1 MHTLHRARFQYN
13 QSDIPSNTDYK
24 KRTMTKIR
32 SALVGSYAQPEWL
45 IDRHA
50 LKTRLPARIISNEM
64 WRIPPEHLL
73 EAQNDAVLSIIV
85 DQEAAGI
92 DIVTD
97 GEVRRE
103 SYSAPLANAPE
114 GVNREKH
121 EILVGRAGKPNKVPL
136 VSGPLKL
143 LKSVHADDVRFLKAH
158 TNRTVKITIP
168 GPFTL
173 AQLAVSD
180 YYDSPESLAMGY
192 AEVVRQEVQWLF
204 EAGADIVQ
212 FDEPY
217 LQAKQADAE
226 AYGVKAI
233 NKALE
238 GITGET
244 ALHVCF
250 GYAAMVSD
258 KSADGYSCLPLVNAV
273 NVKQVSIEA
282 AQPASLNLKAALDS
296 LNSKVVMVGVLNLG
310 DETPETPEI
319 VADRI
324 RRALE
329 HIAPERLIA
338 APDCG
343 LKYLPRSSA
352 RAKLI
357 ALGQGTSIVNRELGF
372 E

>member
-1 MHTLHRARFQYN
+1 MAR
-13 QSDIPSNTDYK
+13 I
-24 KRTMTKIR
+24 RT
-32 SALVGSYAQPEWL
+32 ALVGSYAQPDWL

-50 LKTRLPARIISNEM
+50 LKTRLPARIISGEM
-64 WRIPPEHLL
+64 WRVAPEFLQ
-73 EAQNDAVLSIIV
+73 AAMDDAVLSV
-85 DQEAAGI
+85 LDDQERAGI

-136 VSGPLKL
+136 VSAPLKL
-143 LKSVHADDVRFLKAH
+143 LKSVHADDVRFLKA
-158 TNRTVKITIP
+158 RTQRSVKITIP

-180 YYDSPESLAMGY
+180 YYRTNEELAMAY
-192 AEVVRQEVQWLF
+192 AEVVRQEMLWLF

-212 FDEPY
+212 LDEPY
-217 LQAKQADAE
+217 LQAKQDDAA
-226 AYGVKAI
+226 AYGVQAV

-238 GITGET
+238 GVQGET

-258 KSADGYSCLPLVNAV
+258 KSADGYSCLPLVEQIK
-273 NVKQVSIEA
+273 VKQVSIEA
-282 AQPASLNLKAALDS
+282 AQPASLNLKAALDA
-296 LNSKVVMVGVLNLG
+296 LATKVIMVGVINLG

-319 VADRI
+319 VAERI
-324 RRALE
+324 RAALKY
-329 HIAPERLIA
+329 IPPERLIA

-343 LKYLPRSSA
+343 LKYLPRESA
-352 RAKLI
+352 RAKLM
-357 ALGQGTSIVNRELGF
+357 ALGKGAAIVNKELGLA
-372 E
+372 

>member
-1 MHTLHRARFQYN
+1 M
-13 QSDIPSNTDYK
+13 S
-24 KRTMTKIR
+24 KIR
-32 SALVGSYAQPEWL
+32 TALVGSYAQPEWL

-50 LKTRLPARIISNEM
+50 LKTRLPARIISGEM
-64 WRIPPEHLL
+64 WRIAPEFLQ
-73 EAQNDAVLSIIV
+73 EAMDDAVLSILD
-85 DQEAAGI
+85 DQEMAGI

-143 LKSVHADDVRFLKAH
+143 TKSVHADDVKFLKAR

-173 AQLAVSD
+173 SQLAVSD
-180 YYDSPESLAMGY
+180 YYKTTEELALGY
-192 AEVVRQEVQWLF
+192 ADVVNQEIKNLF
-204 EAGADIVQ
+204 AAGADIVQ
-212 FDEPY
+212 LDEPY
-217 LQAKQADAE
+217 LQAKQEDA
-226 AYGVKAI
+226 AQYGVTAI

-238 GITGET
+238 GINGET

-258 KSADGYSCLPLVNAV
+258 KSADGYSCLPLVEQIK
-273 NVKQVSIEA
+273 VKQVSIEA
-282 AQPASLNLKAALDS
+282 AQPASLDLKAALET
-296 LNSKVVMVGVLNLG
+296 LASKVIMVGVLNLG
-310 DETPETPEI
+310 DETPETPEQ
-319 VADRI
+319 VAERL
-324 RRALE
+324 RKALQYLP
-329 HIAPERLIA
+329 PERLIA

-343 LKYLPRSSA
+343 LKYLPRESA
-352 RAKLI
+352 RAKLH
-357 ALGQGTSIVNRELGF
+357 ALAKGAAIVNAELGLA
-372 E
+372 

>member
-1 MHTLHRARFQYN
+1 M
-13 QSDIPSNTDYK
+13 S
-24 KRTMTKIR
+24 KIR
-32 SALVGSYAQPEWL
+32 TALVGSYAQPDWL

-50 LKTRLPARIISNEM
+50 LKTRLPARIISGEM
-64 WRIPPEHLL
+64 WRIAPEFLQ
-73 EAQNDAVLSIIV
+73 AAMDDGVLSILD
-85 DQEAAGI
+85 DQEQAGI

-136 VSGPLKL
+136 ISGPLKL
-143 LKSVHADDVRFLKAH
+143 LKSVHADDVRFLKA
-158 TNRTVKITIP
+158 RTQRSVKITIP

-180 YYDSPESLAMGY
+180 YYSSNEELAMAY
-192 AEVVRQEVQWLF
+192 AEVVNQEMKWLF

-212 FDEPY
+212 LDEPY
-217 LQAKQADAE
+217 LQAKQDDAA
-226 AYGVKAI
+226 AYGVKAV

-238 GITGET
+238 GVNGET

-258 KSADGYSCLPLVNAV
+258 KSADGYSCLPLVEQI

-282 AQPASLNLKAALDS
+282 AQPASLDLKAALDS
-296 LNSKVVMVGVLNLG
+296 LKSKIVMVGVLNLG
-310 DETPETPEI
+310 DETPETPEL
-319 VADRI
+319 VAERL
-324 RRALE
+324 RKALQFLP
-329 HIAPERLIA
+329 PERLIA

-343 LKYLPRSSA
+343 LKYLPRESA
-352 RAKLI
+352 RAKLQ
-357 ALGQGTSIVNRELGF
+357 ALARGTAIVNKELGLA
-372 E
+372 

>member
-1 MHTLHRARFQYN
+1 M
-13 QSDIPSNTDYK
+13 S
-24 KRTMTKIR
+24 KIR
-32 SALVGSYAQPEWL
+32 TALVGSYAQPDWL

-50 LKTRLPARIISNEM
+50 LKTRLPARIISGEM
-64 WRIPPEHLL
+64 WRIEPEFLQ
-73 EAQNDAVLSIIV
+73 AAMDDGVLSV
-85 DQEAAGI
+85 LDDQEQAGI

-121 EILVGRAGKPNKVPL
+121 EVLVGRAGKPNKVPL

-143 LKSVHADDVRFLKAH
+143 LKSVHADDVRFLKAR
-158 TNRTVKITIP
+158 TKRTVKITIP

-180 YYDSPESLAMGY
+180 YYANNEELAMAY
-192 AEVVRQEVQWLF
+192 ADVVNQEMKWLF

-212 FDEPY
+212 LDEPY
-217 LQAKQADAE
+217 LQAKQDDA
-226 AYGVKAI
+226 ATYGVKAV
-233 NKALE
+233 NKALA
-238 GITGET
+238 GVNGET

-258 KSADGYSCLPLVNAV
+258 KSADGYSCLPLVEQI

-282 AQPASLNLKAALDS
+282 AQPASLDLKAALDS
-296 LNSKVVMVGVLNLG
+296 LKSKIVMVGVLDLG
-310 DETPETPEI
+310 NDTPETPEL
-319 VADRI
+319 VAERL
-324 RRALE
+324 RKALQYLP
-329 HIAPERLIA
+329 PERLIA

-343 LKYLPRSSA
+343 LKYLPRESA
-352 RAKLI
+352 RAKLQ
-357 ALGQGTSIVNRELGF
+357 ALVRGTAIVNKELGLA
-372 E
+372 